1 MSVRMQRRRRPRR
14 GFSLIELIVVIGLI
28 AVLIALLIPALIR
41 SRESARTIQCASQL
55 RQLGQAFANYAAHF
69 QGHLPSWSGWHVA
82 GGGAGGDGTGEDEP
96 GLGWTEQLAPFYVA
110 PTSPIYNC
118 PSFVEGY
125 PINYFLSSRYL
136 RMRRRFSLQLG
147 EIKVSS
153 EFVLSGDTTHG
164 HLYPPSFGWAP
175 LYTTDDCDK
184 DDAVGPAVAFFGEE
198 GGFNVHRAGNN
209 VLFGDFHVSPFT
221 RFDAKYMTFH
231 PQERGVA
238 WSELQPGPEWTDSP
252 SPVPSPGGE

>member
-1 MSVRMQRRRRPRR
+1 MSARMQRRRPRR

-28 AVLIALLIPALIR
+28 AVLIALLIPAVIR

-55 RQLGQAFANYAAHF
+55 HQLGQAFANYAVHF
-69 QGHLPSWSGWHVA
+69 QGHLPSWSGWHIA
-82 GGGAGGDGTGEDEP
+82 GGGAGGDGTGEDEAGP
-96 GLGWTEQLAPFYVA
+96 GWTEQLAPFYVS
-110 PTSPIYNC
+110 PTSPVYNC

-136 RMRRRFSLQLG
+136 RMRRRFSLQLS

-175 LYTTDDCDK
+175 LYTTNDCDK
-184 DDAVGPAVAFFGEE
+184 DDAVQPALSFFGEIE
-198 GGFNVHRAGNN
+198 GFNVHRAGNN
-209 VLFGDFHVSPFT
+209 VLFGDFHVKPFT
-221 RFDAKYMTFH
+221 RFDANHMTFNPH
-231 PQERGVA
+231 ERGQAWKDVPPDASWPAPPLPSEPQE
-238 WSELQPGPEWTDSP
+238 
-252 SPVPSPGGE
+252 